1 VDRDRPVSVSWL
13 PYGIMGIRR
22 ARDASLEVL
31 LTAWTKRREHADG
44 PLQWE
49 RPRSRRIREPAER
62 AHPCAAVSD
71 NPSSGL
77 N

>member
-1 VDRDRPVSVSWL
+1 MDRERPVSVSWL
-13 PYGIMGIRR
+13 PYGIMGIRG

-49 RPRSRRIREPAER
+49 RPRSRRSPPREL